1 MSLIYLIGCQQA
13 DQIKEIQKSYN
24 ATSGQ
29 NGNQLKVEFAK
40 GFSVEY
46 SDNYKMVTVHEPWKG
61 APNPYKYLLVPEGNT
76 IPEHDKDIQVVKV
89 PIRSI
94 ACLSTTH
101 IPFLEMLEEHKTL
114 TGFATTDYI
123 SSPEVRKMID
133 QGMVRDLGPDGSINL
148 EVLADLSP
156 EAIMAFGTGTNS
168 GLFNK
173 VNQMGIPVI
182 LNADYLESSALGRA
196 EWIKFT
202 SLFFNK
208 EAEADSIFNS
218 IRNNYDSLKDLVKK
232 EQNKPTVYSGIV
244 YGDIWYVPAG
254 RSWAAQLLD
263 HAGAAYLW
271 SNEGGQG
278 SLELSFEKVYEK
290 ASDADYWIGVASF
303 ESLEEIRNVEV
314 RYADFKAFKEGNV
327 YSYNA
332 RIGEKGGNEYMELGY
347 ARPDIILADLIKILH
362 PQLIPEHQLYFY
374 KKLPGK
380 VEPSI

>member
-1 MSLIYLIGCQQA
+1 
-13 DQIKEIQKSYN
+13 
-24 ATSGQ
+24 
-29 NGNQLKVEFAK
+29 
-40 GFSVEY
+40 
-46 SDNYKMVTVHEPWKG
+46 
-61 APNPYKYLLVPEGNT
+61 
-76 IPEHDKDIQVVKV
+76 
-89 PIRSI
+89 
-94 ACLSTTH
+94 
-101 IPFLEMLEEHKTL
+101 
-114 TGFATTDYI
+114 
-123 SSPEVRKMID
+123 
-133 QGMVRDLGPDGSINL
+133 
-148 EVLADLSP
+148 
-156 EAIMAFGTGTNS
+156 
-168 GLFNK
+168 
-173 VNQMGIPVI
+173 
-182 LNADYLESSALGRA
+182 
-196 EWIKFT
+196 
-202 SLFFNK
+202 
-208 EAEADSIFNS
+208 S

-271 SNEGGQG
+271 SNDGGQG